1 METFTSEPA
10 QRFITLIEGLCHV
23 LIKHGRGRFIAAP
36 MLLLIWNRVIRMS
49 RRFARLAERVHLGT
63 LSLPA
68 PARSRDAS
76 PRPARVRPAAEALP
90 GHFRWLV
97 NMIPET
103 EAIGGDLCWLLQRP
117 EMGELFFNAPEVG
130 RILRPLCRM
139 LGVEPPAEL
148 RLPVRPRAPRP
159 QETSEPEPE
168 TSEPEPA
175 QPEDNDCSPQSH
187 EPEPPREFSA
197 EYWKLHPPPWLPKLE

>member
-23 LIKHGRGRFIAAP
+23 LIKHGRARFIAAP
-36 MLLLIWNRVIRMS
+36 MLVLIWNRVIRMS

-103 EAIGGDLCWLLQRP
+103 EAIAGDVCWLLQRP
-117 EMGELFFNAPEVG
+117 EMEELIDMAPQVG

-139 LGVEPPAEL
+139 LGIDPPSAL
-148 RLPVRPRAPRP
+148 RRPMRPPVQIP
-159 QETSEPEPE
+159 QETSEE
-168 TSEPEPA
+168 TSEQTPEPTPA
-175 QPEDNDCSPQSH
+175 RPQHADDDGSPELR
-187 EPEPPREFSA
+187 EPDLPREFSA
-197 EYWKLHPPPWLPKLE
+197 EWWKLHPPPKLD